1 MSSFLRKIGIKGKLG
16 DNFGAIIILALSGSV
31 IFGLPFFRFDY
42 YDAYISTYH
51 LTNTQ
56 MGVFGT
62 VIGVFGIVSYLFG
75 GVVADGMSVRKVIV
89 VSLAGTGI
97 GGLLHLLPLGF
108 KGLLCVY
115 ALWGVS
121 TTFAFWPACVKA
133 VRVMSDKDSQGKAYG
148 FFEGAQ
154 NIGGAVAA
162 LAAVALFNWGG
173 FQDGK

>member
-1 MSSFLRKIGIKGKLG
+1 MAT
-16 DNFGAIIILALSGSV
+16 NFGSIIILAFSGAV

-42 YDAYISTYH
+42 YEVYLSTYH

-56 MGVFGT
+56 MGIFGT
-62 VIGVFGIVSYLFG
+62 VIGVFGIISYLFG
-75 GVVADGMSVRKVIV
+75 GVVADGMSVRKIIV
-89 VSLAGTGI
+89 FSLFGTGI

-108 KGLLCVY
+108 GGLLLIY

-133 VRVMSDKDSQGKAYG
+133 VRVMSDDDSQGKAYG
-148 FFEGAQ
+148 FFEGTQ

-162 LAAVALFNWGG
+162 LIAVFCFRFGTS
-173 FQDGK
+173 FTGK

>member
-1 MSSFLRKIGIKGKLG
+1 MERFLERFGIRGKLRK
-16 DNFGAIIILALSGSV
+16 NFGAIIILALSGSV
-31 IFGLPFFRFDY
+31 IFGLPFFRFEY
-42 YDAYISTYH
+42 YDAYLATYH

-75 GVVADGMSVRKVIV
+75 GLVADGMSVRKIIAI
-89 VSLAGTGI
+89 SLFATGI

-108 KGLLCVY
+108 MGLVCIY
-115 ALWGVS
+115 ALWGIS

-148 FFEGAQ
+148 FFEGTKSIWRRHRRADRSR
-154 NIGGAVAA
+154 
-162 LAAVALFNWGG
+162 LF
-173 FQDGK
+173 

>member
-1 MSSFLRKIGIKGKLG
+1 MNSLLKMLGIKGRLRE
-16 DNFGAIIILALSGSV
+16 NFGAIVILAFSGSV
-31 IFGLPFFRFDY
+31 IFALPFFRFDY
-42 YDAYISTYH
+42 YDAYITTYN

-75 GVVADGMSVRKVIV
+75 GVVADGMSVRKIIVI
-89 VSLAGTGI
+89 SLFGTGI
-97 GGLLHLLPLGF
+97 GGLLHLLPLSF

-133 VRVMSDKDSQGKAYG
+133 VRVMSDEEPGESLW
-148 FFEGAQ
+148 
-154 NIGGAVAA
+154 I
-162 LAAVALFNWGG
+162 L
-173 FQDGK
+173 